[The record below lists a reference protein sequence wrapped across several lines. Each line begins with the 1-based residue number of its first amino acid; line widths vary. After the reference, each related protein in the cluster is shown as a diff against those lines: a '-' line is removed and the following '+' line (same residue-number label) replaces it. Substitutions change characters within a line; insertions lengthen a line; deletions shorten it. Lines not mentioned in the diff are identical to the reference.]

1 MRARTADAL
10 IGLLVVSAILV
21 VVVALAVT
29 RGWTERRVTLYM
41 VSPSVQDLKQDTPVF
56 LQGLN
61 IGEVAAISPV
71 VDSGAMGPPQF
82 LVELRIRE
90 RFANGVPIRLPLG
103 TRAEVTAG
111 AFLGAAAVA
120 LLAPKN
126 DVGAALAPG
135 DTIRA
140 TYAQGWSDALKEV
153 ADTLKTQVSA
163 ILKDTRQLL
172 QTLEHTSATAQQEVA
187 LTAPEVRATLTAA
200 REVMARMEPLLA
212 QAQATLAH
220 ADGQVDQ
227 VQDSLSA
234 VMGDARVL
242 LRSADSLT
250 RTLTTLSTEMS
261 PDIQRTVTN
270 LYVVSAKLDWFIDQ
284 VSRRPHRL
292 VTGVNQLSRDS
303 ILRRDSLIDASL
315 HPPAAP

>member
-29 RGWTERRVTLYM
+29 RGWTERRVKLYM
-41 VSPSVQDLKQDTPVF
+41 VSPSVQDLKRDTPVF
-56 LQGLN
+56 LQGLD
-61 IGEVAAISPV
+61 IGEVAAISPI
-71 VDSGAMGPPQF
+71 VDSSAMGPPQF

-187 LTAPEVRATLTAA
+187 LTAPEVRATLTSA

-220 ADGQVDQ
+220 ADGQVEQ

-242 LRSADSLT
+242 LQSADSLT
-250 RTLTTLSTEMS
+250 RTLTTLSTDMS
-261 PDIQRTVTN
+261 PDIRRTVTN

-292 VTGVNQLSRDS
+292 VTGVNQISRDS

-315 HPPAAP
+315 HQPVAP